1 MSCFKKTNDG
11 NKEMTIF
18 TIAKQ
23 STQLTLACKGKK
35 KKNFI
40 LHLYVQKTFENE
52 YKSPH

>member
-1 MSCFKKTNDG
+1 MSCFQKTNDV

-23 STQLTLACKGKK
+23 SKKLTLACKKK
-35 KKNFI
+35 KTI
-40 LHLYVQKTFENE
+40 ENE